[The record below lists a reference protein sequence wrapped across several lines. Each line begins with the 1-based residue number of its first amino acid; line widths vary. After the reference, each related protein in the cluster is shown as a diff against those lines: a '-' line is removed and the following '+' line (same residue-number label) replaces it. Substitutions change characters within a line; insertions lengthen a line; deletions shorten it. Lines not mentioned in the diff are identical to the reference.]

1 MLLDRAF
8 NVSTRDLTPAQVP
21 SETLRQIEQFLYA
34 EARLLDERRFW
45 EWDRLFTDTG
55 MYWAPQQHEQADPF
69 DHISLFWE
77 NRMLREVR
85 IRRVENVRNWS
96 QQPPTRTAHLIGN
109 VMVEGLDSDGL
120 LVVSATFQVSEWR
133 LEQRQLAGRYTYKL
147 ATQDN
152 GSWKIQLKRVDL
164 INCNDVFANLEVFV

>member
-1 MLLDRAF
+1 MLLDRTF
-8 NVSTRDLTPAQVP
+8 DVSTHVLTPARVP
-21 SETLRQIEQFLYA
+21 GETLRDIEQFLYR

-45 EWDRLFTDTG
+45 EWDQLFTDTG
-55 MYWAPQQHEQADPF
+55 MYWVPQQHGQADPF
-69 DHISLFWE
+69 EHISLFWE

-96 QQPPTRTAHLIGN
+96 QQPPTRTAHLVGN
-109 VMVEGLDSDGL
+109 VMIEGLDSQGL

-147 ATQDN
+147 ASQDN
-152 GSWKIQLKRVDL
+152 GEWKIQLKRVDL

>member
-1 MLLDRAF
+1 MLLDQRID
-8 NVSTRDLTPAQVP
+8 VSTRDLTPANVP
-21 SETLRQIEQFLYA
+21 TETLRELEQFIYR

-45 EWDRLFTDTG
+45 EWDQLFTDTG
-55 MYWAPQQHEQADPF
+55 MYWVPHQHGQDNPF
-69 DHISLFWE
+69 EHISLFWE

-96 QQPPTRTAHLIGN
+96 QQPVTRTAHLVGN
-109 VMVEGLDSDGL
+109 VMIEGLDPQGL
-120 LVVSATFQVSEWR
+120 LVISATFQVSEWR

-147 ATQDN
+147 ATQDD

>member
-1 MLLDRAF
+1 MLLDRTF
-8 NVSTRDLTPAQVP
+8 DVSTADLTPAQVP
-21 SETLRQIEQFLYA
+21 SETLRQIEQFIYR

-45 EWDRLFTDTG
+45 EWDQLFTDAG
-55 MYWAPQQHEQADPF
+55 MYWVPQLHGQADPF
-69 DHISLFWE
+69 EHISLFWE

-96 QQPPTRTAHLIGN
+96 QQPPTRTAHLVGN
-109 VMVEGLDSDGL
+109 VMVEGLDREGL

-147 ATQDN
+147 ASQDS
-152 GSWKIQLKRVDL
+152 GDWKIQLKRVDL

>member
-1 MLLDRAF
+1 MLLDRRID
-8 NVSTRDLTPAQVP
+8 VDTRTLTPAQVP
-21 SETLRQIEQFLYA
+21 SETLRQIEQFLYR

-45 EWDRLFTDTG
+45 EWDQLFTDTG
-55 MYWAPQQHEQADPF
+55 MYWAPQQPGQDNPF

-85 IRRVENVRNWS
+85 IRRVENARNWS
-96 QQPPTRTAHLIGN
+96 QQPQTQTAHLVGN
-109 VMVEGLDSDGL
+109 VMIEGLDKQGL

-147 ATQDN
+147 ASQDD
-152 GSWKIQLKRVDL
+152 GGWKIQLKRVDL